1 MDPLSVTASV
11 IAVIQLTGSV
21 ISAVYNYRKGVKNA
35 PEDAAKIIQD
45 LTGLSH
51 ILERLLQ
58 MIENERSTKVA
69 RLASLEGLVSPN
81 GPLQL
86 CQETLSTLNAKLQPE
101 NGWRAVKQSL
111 MWPLKQDYIKNTLD
125 QIATA
130 KETIG
135 LALTV
140 DHMWVFLSHT
150 LEHC

>member
-51 ILERLLQ
+51 ILEKLLQ
-58 MIENERSTKVA
+58 MIESEQSNKEA
-69 RLASLEGLVSPN
+69 RLASLEGLVKPD

-86 CQETLSTLNAKLQPE
+86 CRETLESLNAKLQPD

-111 MWPLKQDYIKNTLD
+111 MWPLKKDYINNTLD

-140 DHMWVFLSHT
+140 DLMWVFLSHN